1 MPKCNTHTKQE
12 KNKSTYMSG
21 LWCIAENW
29 SSILNRKY
37 NSNFS
42 EKYFTAP
49 STQQIQPKATCMPN
63 TGMANYNETVSENNL
78 LKQLKRKRREGGK
91 GDWEEGVGG
100 RGEVSLKAKK
110 LGDDTCKD

>member
-1 MPKCNTHTKQE
+1 MQKCNTHKARKKE
-12 KNKSTYMSG
+12 KKSTYMSG

-49 STQQIQPKATCMPN
+49 YLSTQQIQPKATCMPN

-78 LKQLKRKRREGGK
+78 LKQLKRKWGEGGREG
-91 GDWEEGVGG
+91 
-100 RGEVSLKAKK
+100 
-110 LGDDTCKD
+110 